1 MKKLSR
7 LLLFVAGGLFAIL
20 AAALL
25 AVNLYVQ
32 SQRTHARIQEEL
44 SQRLGTTLRI
54 QRISVTPWFGL
65 KLTGITMPQT
75 EPGISGDFLRA
86 ETFRLRIRLFSL
98 FSGRLV
104 ITEVSLVSPTVTWAQ
119 NADGKWR
126 LPSSLPQPEEV
137 SVVENEAPSPHPV
150 ESPTATGSAIP
161 AMSAPA
167 KVAESQTVSFTPEVR
182 RVSLSKGNFH
192 FQDEKGAP
200 VASFD
205 GVRFRSDFRS
215 ATELSGRTT
224 IKKISLRNRFFLN
237 DLESPVEYDPERLHL
252 SEIRA
257 HAGEGDVTGEFDLH
271 QSEEDSP
278 FMAKVNFRGV
288 QVDRVLTEAGGP
300 AGMLKGRIEGQL
312 DAHGKTAD
320 ANALSGVGEI
330 YLRDGEVHRYSLLVA
345 LGQILQLED
354 LAQLKL
360 DQAYVKYHITPGV
373 VMVDDLML
381 SSPNIRL
388 SAKGT
393 VGFNGKLR
401 LDSQLVINEKV
412 RGQLFRAVRENFH
425 SIEEAGFAAIDFQ
438 VSGTLERP
446 KTNLM
451 GKLIG
456 SEAKDLGGIINSL
469 LGGKT
474 PKPAR
479 LPNSESLRERG
490 ESSTATPAPTP

>member
-1 MKKLSR
+1 M
-7 LLLFVAGGLFAIL
+7 LLFVAGGIFAVL
-20 AAALL
+20 VAALL

-32 SQRTHARIQEEL
+32 SQHTHARIQEEL
-44 SQRLGTTLRI
+44 SLRLGTTLRI

-75 EPGISGDFLRA
+75 QPGISGDFLRA
-86 ETFRLRIRLFSL
+86 ETFRLRIGLVSL

-104 ITEVSLVSPTVTWAQ
+104 ITEVSLVSPTITWAQ
-119 NADGKWR
+119 NAAGKWR
-126 LPSSLPQPEEV
+126 LPSSLPEREEANA
-137 SVVENEAPSPHPV
+137 VENEPPSPRPV
-150 ESPTATGSAIP
+150 ESPIATGSAIP

-167 KVAESQTVSFTPEVR
+167 NVTVTQSVSFTPEVR
-182 RVSLSKGNFH
+182 RVNLSKGDFH
-192 FQDEKGAP
+192 FLDEKGAP

-224 IKKISLRNRFFLN
+224 IKKISLRGRFFLD
-237 DLESPVEYDPERLHL
+237 DLESPVEYDPERLHF

-257 HAGEGDVTGEFDLH
+257 HTGEGEVTGEFDLH
-271 QSEEDSP
+271 QAEEDSP
-278 FMAKVNFRGV
+278 FMAKVSFRNV
-288 QVDRVLTEAGGP
+288 QVDRVLTEARGP
-300 AGMLKGRIEGQL
+300 AGMLKGRIEGKL
-312 DAHGKTAD
+312 DARGKTAD
-320 ANALSGVGEI
+320 ANALNGVGEI

-345 LGQILQLED
+345 LGQLLQLED

-393 VGFNGKLR
+393 VGFNGRLR
-401 LDSQLVINEKV
+401 LDSQLAINEKV
-412 RGQLFRAVRENFH
+412 RGQLFRAVRDNFH
-425 SIEEAGFAAIDFQ
+425 PIEEGGFAAIDFQ

-456 SEAKDLGGIINSL
+456 SEAKDLGGILNSL

-474 PKPAR
+474 PKPVR
-479 LPNSESLRERG
+479 SPN
-490 ESSTATPAPTP
+490 ESSPTPIPTP